1 MSGRDPKRPS
11 AAVTLQDVAGKAG
24 VSVASVSR
32 VLNNSGRVSVKLQR
46 RIEAAV
52 ADLGYV
58 PHGAAQALASRR
70 SKTIGAVIPTLE
82 NPNFA
87 IGIEAFQRY
96 LNNTGYML
104 LLASSNYDIAQEM
117 LQVRTLVGRG
127 VDGVMLVGHMHDN
140 ALYPF
145 LDEKDIPFVN
155 TWSLDPQQ
163 DTPAIGFDN
172 KQAVIDL
179 VNYLLDLGHR
189 HFGVIAGLTTA
200 NDRAKARV
208 DGVREA
214 LAERGLS
221 LAQEML
227 IERPY
232 KILDGQMA
240 LRELLKLSNPP
251 TAVIC
256 GNDLLAFGAMLECN
270 RQGKSIPGDI
280 SIAGFDDLDF
290 AAHLSPS
297 LTTVRVPA
305 DEIGAKAAEFL
316 LSRILKEP
324 VLPIT
329 EIGVNLVVRAS
340 TGPPSR

>member
-1 MSGRDPKRPS
+1 MSVNQLRGSS
-11 AAVTLQDVAGKAG
+11 ATVTVQDVADQAG

-32 VLNNSGRVSVKLQR
+32 VLNKSGKVSVKLQR
-46 RIEAAV
+46 RIEAVV
-52 ADLGYV
+52 AELRYV

-87 IGIEAFQRY
+87 ISVEALQRR
-96 LNNTGYML
+96 LNETGYTL
-104 LLASSNYDIAQEM
+104 LLASSNYDMTQEM
-117 LQVRTLVGRG
+117 QQVRTLVGRG
-127 VDGVMLVGHMHDN
+127 VDGIMLVGNIHDSS
-140 ALYPF
+140 LYDF
-145 LDEKDIPFVN
+145 LKEKGIPFVN
-155 TWSLDPQQ
+155 TWALDPLQEN
-163 DTPAIGFDN
+163 PSVGFDN
-172 KQAVIDL
+172 KQAVIGM

-189 HFGVIAGLTTA
+189 HFGVIAGLTSA
-200 NDRAKARV
+200 NDRARARV

-214 LAERGLS
+214 LGKRGLS

-232 KILDGQMA
+232 KIIDGQMA
-240 LRELLKLSNPP
+240 LRELLKSPKSP

-256 GNDLLAFGAMLECN
+256 GNDLLAFGAMLECYK
-270 RQGKSIPGDI
+270 QGMSIPGEI

-305 DEIGAKAAEFL
+305 DEIGSKAAEFL
-316 LSRILKEP
+316 LSCIHNKS

-329 EIGVNLVVRAS
+329 EISVNLVVRAS
-340 TGPPSR
+340 TGPPPH

>member
-1 MSGRDPKRPS
+1 MSGTESRRPG
-11 AAVTLQDVAGKAG
+11 AVVTLQDVADKAG
-24 VSVASVSR
+24 VSIATVSR
-32 VLNNSGRVSVKLQR
+32 ALNKSGQVSVKLQR
-46 RIEAAV
+46 RIKAVV

-70 SKTIGAVIPTLE
+70 SKTIGAVVPTLE

-87 IGIEAFQRY
+87 IGVEAFQRH
-96 LNNTGYML
+96 LNNAGYTL
-104 LLASSNYDIAQEM
+104 LLASSNYDTAQEM
-117 LQVRTLVGRG
+117 LQVLSLVGRG
-127 VDGVMLVGHMHDN
+127 VDGVMLVGYIHDK

-145 LDEKDIPFVN
+145 LEEKGIPFVN
-155 TWSLDPQQ
+155 TWSLDPVQ
-163 DTPAIGFDN
+163 DTPSVGFDN

-189 HFGVIAGLTTA
+189 DFGVIAGLTSA

-214 LAERGLS
+214 LAEKGLS
-221 LAQEML
+221 LTQKML

-240 LRELLKLSNPP
+240 LRELLKLPNPP

-270 RQGKSIPGDI
+270 RQGKLIPGEI

-290 AAHLSPS
+290 AAHLSPP

-305 DEIGAKAAEFL
+305 DEIGAKAAEYL
-316 LSRILKEP
+316 LSRIVNEP
-324 VLPIT
+324 VLPVT

-340 TGPPSR
+340 TGSPSR